1 MHAKRIMKL
10 QSIIGILIFCFI
22 YPIAPVTP
30 ATTVLPPTARP
41 PTTQK
46 PKILKTSTAPISLT
60 TLPDEATNLADYVET
75 DSEDPDDPND
85 FKVEVELVDGPDPV
99 GLTIDGGM
107 RKDVNFIGIF
117 MIFGIW
123 RVFWN

>member
-1 MHAKRIMKL
+1 MKL
-10 QSIIGILIFCFI
+10 QSIIWLLIFCFI
-22 YPIAPVTP
+22 YPIAPTSTVP
-30 ATTVLPPTARP
+30 TTVPP

-46 PKILKTSTAPISLT
+46 AKILKTSTPSMSPT
-60 TLPDEATNLADYVET
+60 TLPDQATNLADYVET
-75 DSEDPDDPND
+75 DSEEPDDPND

-107 RKDVNFIGIF
+107 GKDVNFFGF
-117 MIFGIW
+117 LMIFGFW